1 MIRSAKFSLVVL
13 LLALKEQMSSCSE
26 EKRKSVFFIQPVH
39 RKNIKNNKITKSNG
53 HGNVHVLS
61 FEVNVQ
67 CQFNFVETPRKSIIA
82 NVQGT

>member
-1 MIRSAKFSLVVL
+1 ML

-26 EKRKSVFFIQPVH
+26 EKRKSVFSIQPVH

-53 HGNVHVLS
+53 HGAAHVPS
-61 FEVNVQ
+61 FKVNVL
-67 CQFNFVETPRKSIIA
+67 CQFNFVETPHKFIIA